1 MKRVVGSYRQ
11 SMVLSKSAKMIFF
24 YSKLIQGQ
32 RKKNNFLLKITN
44 VVIDRGTTSEHR
56 TMFSWRKKR
65 IPKKDE
71 PKDEPNDEPK
81 NKKNVQIH
89 SDGSFWMPTRQLNA
103 LYTHIP
109 ISTRKKKKPARDWKT
124 KNPHSTWRTWM
135 GF

>member
-1 MKRVVGSYRQ
+1 MKRVGGSYRQ
-11 SMVLSKSAKMIFF
+11 SMVLSKSAMMIFLF
-24 YSKLIQGQ
+24 KAHS
-32 RKKNNFLLKITN
+32 RPTKKNNFLLKITN

-56 TMFSWRKKR
+56 TMFSWRKKELS
-65 IPKKDE
+65 KKMS

-81 NKKNVQIH
+81 NKKNVQIR
-89 SDGSFWMPTRQLNA
+89 SDGSFWMPTSQLNA